1 MLSEKLEGSEEMNLK
16 LVNQL
21 RKEQDEVIRINENQK
36 VNELKTKE

>member
-1 MLSEKLEGSEEMNLK
+1 MSEKLESSEEMNLK

-21 RKEQDEVIRINENQK
+21 RKEQDEVIRINDAQK